1 MLDSDRP
8 VPEVS
13 VSPHGSG
20 PYDEAIVFTL
30 QTASD
35 GDRKIR

>member
-20 PYDEAIVFTL
+20 PDDEAIVFTL
-30 QTASD
+30 QTVSD
-35 GDRKIR
+35 NDRKLR